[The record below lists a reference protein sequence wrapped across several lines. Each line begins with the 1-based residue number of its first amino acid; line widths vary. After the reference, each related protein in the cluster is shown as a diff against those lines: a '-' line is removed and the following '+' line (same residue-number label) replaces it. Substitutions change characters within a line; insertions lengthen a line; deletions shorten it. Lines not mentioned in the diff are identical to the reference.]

1 MKIDGPTIANGTQMT
16 TSSKNLD
23 RVALIKLVNQI
34 MNSSGCMI
42 DVDGLISTFEK
53 NVPYPDAGQLIFDP
67 LSGKALTAEQIVD
80 QALDG

>member
-1 MKIDGPTIANGTQMT
+1 MT

-23 RVALIKLVNQI
+23 RAALIKLVNQI

-42 DVDGLISTFEK
+42 DVDGLISTFEE
-53 NVPYPDAGQLIFDP
+53 NVPYPDAGQLIFHP
-67 LSGKALTAEQIVD
+67 PSGKALTAEQIVD